1 MAKAAAFPQPRSA
14 PFMKVFEEEGV
25 GFGEGKGKLSPE
37 SFPFP
42 SPIFIPYPFF
52 RTTSSAGGASSLS
65 SWAKASSGAC
75 PRLAAMEAR
84 LSTASQGRR

>member
-42 SPIFIPYPFF
+42 SPIFYPKN
-52 RTTSSAGGASSLS
+52 ALS
-65 SWAKASSGAC
+65 MAASSG
-75 PRLAAMEAR
+75 
-84 LSTASQGRR
+84 